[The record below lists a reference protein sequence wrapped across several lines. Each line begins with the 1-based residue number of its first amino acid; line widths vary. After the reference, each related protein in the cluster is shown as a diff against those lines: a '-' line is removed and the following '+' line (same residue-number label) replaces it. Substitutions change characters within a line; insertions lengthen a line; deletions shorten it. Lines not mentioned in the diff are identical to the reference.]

1 MNKNR
6 HLQLFATD
14 LTDTAA
20 LDVAAREIDFVTSF
34 GAELTELLNAMGV
47 TRAIKKANGT
57 VLKTKIVSGT
67 LKSGVVA
74 EGAEIPLSQYK
85 VKETAADS
93 ISIEKYRKAVT
104 LEAIAEK
111 GYEVAV
117 ADTDAEFK
125 SDLQVV
131 VLEKFYDQLKLGTL
145 TVSKGSFQMAVATA
159 IGEVKN
165 KFKKMRRGVTGVVVF
180 VNTLDVYEYLGG
192 AQVSIQSAFGM
203 DYIENFLGADK
214 VFITSEIEQGEVYA
228 TPYNNIVTYYV
239 DPSDSEFAKAGLPFT
254 TDSETGFVGFHAQGN
269 YVNAQAEVFAVMG
282 VRLFAE
288 HLDGIAKVTIDASQ
302 VEVQAGE

>member
-1 MNKNR
+1 MNRNR
-6 HLQLFATD
+6 RLQLFAGD
-14 LTDTAA
+14 IIDTAA

-34 GAELTELLNAMGV
+34 GFEITELLNAFGI

-57 VLKTKIVSGT
+57 ALKTKTVSGT
-67 LKSGVVA
+67 LKSGVVG
-74 EGAEIPLSQYK
+74 EGEEIPLSQYT
-85 VKETAADS
+85 VKEKVFDS

-117 ADTDAEFK
+117 SDTDAEFK
-125 SDLQVV
+125 SDLQVA
-131 VLEKFYDQLKLGTL
+131 VLERFYEQLKLGTL
-145 TVSKGSFQMAVATA
+145 TASKDSFQMAVATA

-239 DPSDSEFAKAGLPFT
+239 DPADSEFSKAGLPFT
-254 TDSETGFVGFHAQGN
+254 TDAETGFVGFHAQGN

-288 HLDGIAKVTIDASQ
+288 HLDGIAKVTIEA
-302 VEVQAGE
+302 VEVVGE

>member
-6 HLQLFATD
+6 KLQLFATD
-14 LTDTAA
+14 LIDTSS
-20 LDVAAREIDFVTSF
+20 LEVAAREIDFVTSF
-34 GAELTELLNAMGV
+34 GTDLAELLEAMGI

-57 VLKTKIVSGT
+57 VLKTKTVSGT

-74 EGAEIPLSQYK
+74 EGDEIPLSKYK
-85 VKETAADS
+85 VAEKVFDS

-104 LEAIAEK
+104 LEAIAER

-125 SDLQVV
+125 ADLQDV
-131 VLEKFYDQLKLGTL
+131 VLSKFYAQLKLGTL
-145 TVSKGSFQMAVATA
+145 TTSKESFQMAVSTA

-165 KFKKMRRGVTGVVVF
+165 KFKKMRKGVTGVVVF

-239 DPSDSEFAKAGLPFT
+239 DPSDSDFAKAGLSFT
-254 TDSETGFVGFHAQGN
+254 TDSETGYVGFHAQGN
-269 YVNAQAEVFAVMG
+269 YVNAQSEVFAVMG

-288 HLDGIAKVTIDASQ
+288 YLDGIAKVTIEAPA
-302 VEVQAGE
+302 VEAGE